1 MRIRFTLDIER
12 RRDDPPPVPEP
23 PDVYDAGTSSTENA
37 GPQPMG
43 FIVPNRD
50 DY

>member
-12 RRDDPPPVPEP
+12 RRDEPVSPEA
-23 PDVYDAGTSSTENA
+23 PDVYDAGTASAENA
-37 GPQPMG
+37 GTQPMG
-43 FIVPNRD
+43 FTVPNRD